1 MKNRAKGGQVDL
13 KKKKKSSGWGRGSGG
28 GGTKRGDVEGQKIER
43 EE

>member
-1 MKNRAKGGQVDL
+1 MKNRAKGGQVDF
-13 KKKKKSSGWGRGSGG
+13 KKKKAQGGGEVRG

>member
-28 GGTKRGDVEGQKIER
+28 LK
-43 EE
+43 EEM

>member
-1 MKNRAKGGQVDL
+1 MISNVQDRIAQGGGEV
-13 KKKKKSSGWGRGSGG
+13 R

>member
-28 GGTKRGDVEGQKIER
+28 GGLK
-43 EE
+43 EEM